1 MSTFRLE
8 NMELMQSFILA
19 EKLTPQNFVLCN
31 YNQKLVQKFYVAQ
44 KIEIMTQML
53 SKTRPNRNFFS

>member
-8 NMELMQSFILA
+8 NMELMQSLILA

-31 YNQKLVQKFYVAQ
+31 CNVKKYSVNKHYWNLELVQKFYFAQ
-44 KIEIMTQML
+44 K
-53 SKTRPNRNFFS
+53 K